1 MAARQSP
8 LPLFLAR
15 IAFFKALFTTFVI
28 FLATR
33 FESFALLLAQVLFM
47 VGILSDVTPL
57 SAGVAAILQTD
68 ITRFRAF
75 GFGWILPAVDFS
87 CVIAERQ
94 HDRFLDTAHCS
105 RRIDVAFKHCFMAA
119 FVFALH
125 SGETFT
131 AGLPAALLTDVTIYT
146 EDFLALFC
154 AFEIVSLLTAVH
166 LGKMLTVIQNLIH
179 FHSTVNILRRPET
192 FDFLL

>member
-8 LPLFLAR
+8 LPFFLAR

-75 GFGWILPAVDFS
+75 GFGWILSAVDFS
-87 CVIAERQ
+87 FVIAERQ
-94 HDRFLDTAHCS
+94 DDRFLDTAHCS

-125 SGETFT
+125 SGETIT
-131 AGLPAALLTDVTIYT
+131 AGLTAALLTDVVVFAQ
-146 EDFLALFC
+146 DFLALFS
-154 AFEIVSLLTAVH
+154 AFEIIS
-166 LGKMLTVIQNLIH
+166 
-179 FHSTVNILRRPET
+179 
-192 FDFLL
+192 